1 MKYAIVES
9 GGKQY
14 KAVEGET
21 IEVDR
26 LPGQPGDELS
36 LAALMLVDGESVAIG
51 KPNVSGI
58 EVWASVV
65 EHFRGPKVLAFRY
78 SPKKRIRVHRGH
90 RQEYTRLMVEHVGEP
105 GERKAKAEK
114 KAAEAAAQ
122 LETRAEQG
130 RSVQEEA
137 DDLAKI
143 EGIGPKAAK
152 VLNAAGIATFAAL
165 AESNVEDI
173 QKILSEAGL
182 GMNPET
188 WVDQAKLAAKG
199 DWKAFE
205 KLQAKLV
212 GGRKPAPA
220 KKPASKKK

>member
-26 LPGQPGDELS
+26 LPGELGDEITLEQV
-36 LAALMLVDGESVAIG
+36 LMLVDGESVNVG
-51 KPNVSGI
+51 KPTLSGLVVSTTL
-58 EVWASVV
+58 VD
-65 EHFRGPKVLAFRY
+65 HFRGDKVLAFRY

-90 RQEYTRLMVEHVGEP
+90 RQYYTRLMVEHIGMPDEA
-105 GERKAKAEK
+105 AKAEK
-114 KAAEAAAQ
+114 KAAKAAPKPKV
-122 LETRAEQG
+122 EK
-130 RSVQEEA
+130 A

-152 VLNAAGIATFAAL
+152 VLVEAGITTFAKL
-165 AESNVEDI
+165 AESAVEDLHT
-173 QKILSEAGL
+173 ILSDAGL
-182 GMNPET
+182 KMMKPET
-188 WVDQAKLAAKG
+188 WAEQAKLAADG
-199 DWKAFE
+199 DWKALE

-212 GGRKPAPA
+212 GGRKAAPA
-220 KKPASKKK
+220 KKK